1 MDLTKNFRKKVF
13 AIYGLGSTGNSVINF
28 FKKNK
33 IKKYYLWDDDIRTRK
48 KFKILIN
55 NKTFS
60 KKLDSVDFIVMSPG
74 INIKKTSLKK
84 KLKKLQTK
92 IITDLDIFY
101 MSENIPKS
109 VVVTGTNGKSTT
121 CKMLEHILIKNN
133 INAKLGGNIGRPILS
148 LNKKKKDIFIIE
160 ASSYQLAY
168 SKFIK
173 PDYALILNISKDHL
187 DWHGNVKNYVKSKL
201 KIFSLQDNKCF
212 ALLQDEKLIKKF
224 KASKNKGNLKL
235 VSQSSYDKI
244 KKKIKNLHIRSNAN
258 EKNMPFVCLLSKILK
273 IKEKSLINSLNSF
286 KGLPHRNEIFFR
298 TKNLTFINDSKATT
312 FASSKCALESN
323 TNILWIV
330 GGLAKMGD
338 KLYLKKLKK
347 NIIKSYVIGKNIKYF
362 TNFLKNKVT
371 YEVTRT
377 IKNSLFS
384 IFKKI
389 SQNPHKKFTI
399 LLSPASASF
408 DQYDNFVDRGNEFKK
423 TAKLYA
429 NKYF

>member
-1 MDLTKNFRKKVF
+1 MREK
-13 AIYGLGSTGNSVINF
+13 
-28 FKKNK
+28 
-33 IKKYYLWDDDIRTRK
+33 
-48 KFKILIN
+48 
-55 NKTFS
+55 
-60 KKLDSVDFIVMSPG
+60 
-74 INIKKTSLKK
+74 
-84 KLKKLQTK
+84 
-92 IITDLDIFY
+92 
-101 MSENIPKS
+101 IPKS
-109 VVVTGTNGKSTT
+109 IVVTGTNGKSTT

-148 LNKKKKDIFIIE
+148 INNKKIDIFIIE

-187 DWHGNVKNYVKSKL
+187 DWHGNVKNYVRSKL

-212 ALLQDEKLIKKF
+212 ALLHDKKLIKKF
-224 KASKNKGNLKL
+224 KTSKNKGNLKL
-235 VSQSSYDKI
+235 VSQSSYNKI
-244 KKKIKNLHIRSNAN
+244 KNKIKNLHIRSNAN
-258 EKNMPFVCLLSKILK
+258 EKNMPFICLLSKILK
-273 IKEKSLINSLNSF
+273 IREKSLINSLNSF

-312 FASSKCALESN
+312 FESSKCALESN
-323 TNILWIV
+323 TDILWIV
-330 GGLAKMGD
+330 GGLAKVGD
-338 KLYLKKLKK
+338 KLYLEKLKK

-389 SQNPHKKFTI
+389 SQNPNKKFTI

>member
-1 MDLTKNFRKKVF
+1 
-13 AIYGLGSTGNSVINF
+13 
-28 FKKNK
+28 
-33 IKKYYLWDDDIRTRK
+33 
-48 KFKILIN
+48 
-55 NKTFS
+55 
-60 KKLDSVDFIVMSPG
+60 
-74 INIKKTSLKK
+74 
-84 KLKKLQTK
+84 
-92 IITDLDIFY
+92 
-101 MSENIPKS
+101 
-109 VVVTGTNGKSTT
+109 
-121 CKMLEHILIKNN
+121 
-133 INAKLGGNIGRPILS
+133 
-148 LNKKKKDIFIIE
+148 
-160 ASSYQLAY
+160 
-168 SKFIK
+168 
-173 PDYALILNISKDHL
+173 
-187 DWHGNVKNYVKSKL
+187 
-201 KIFSLQDNKCF
+201 
-212 ALLQDEKLIKKF
+212 
-224 KASKNKGNLKL
+224 
-235 VSQSSYDKI
+235 
-244 KKKIKNLHIRSNAN
+244 
-258 EKNMPFVCLLSKILK
+258 MPFVCLLSKILK

-312 FASSKCALESN
+312 FESSKCALESN

-338 KLYLKKLKK
+338 KLYLEKLKK

>member
-13 AIYGLGSTGNSVINF
+13 AIYGLGSTGKSVINF

-84 KLKKLQTK
+84 KLKKLQNK

-101 MSENIPKS
+101 MRENIPKS

-312 FASSKCALESN
+312 FESSKCALESN

-338 KLYLKKLKK
+338 KLYLEKLKK

>member
-1 MDLTKNFRKKVF
+1 MNLTKNFRKKVF

-33 IKKYYLWDDDIRTRK
+33 IKKYYMWDDDIRIRR
-48 KFKILIN
+48 KFKILNN

-74 INIKKTSLKK
+74 INIKNISLKK
-84 KLKKLQTK
+84 KLKKFQKK

-101 MSENIPKS
+101 MREKIPKS
-109 VVVTGTNGKSTT
+109 IVVTGTNGKSTT

-148 LNKKKKDIFIIE
+148 INNKKIDIFIIE

-187 DWHGNVKNYVKSKL
+187 DWHGNVKNYVRSKL

-212 ALLQDEKLIKKF
+212 ALLHDKKLIKKF
-224 KASKNKGNLKL
+224 KTSKNKGNLKL
-235 VSQSSYDKI
+235 VSQSSYNKI
-244 KKKIKNLHIRSNAN
+244 KNKIKNLHIRSNAN
-258 EKNMPFVCLLSKILK
+258 EKNMPFICLLSKILK
-273 IKEKSLINSLNSF
+273 IREKSLINSLNSF

-312 FASSKCALESN
+312 FESSKCALESN
-323 TNILWIV
+323 TDILWIV
-330 GGLAKMGD
+330 GGLAKVGD
-338 KLYLKKLKK
+338 KLYLEKLKK

-389 SQNPHKKFTI
+389 SQNPNKKFTI

>member
-1 MDLTKNFRKKVF
+1 MNLTKNFRKKVF

-33 IKKYYLWDDDIRTRK
+33 IKKYYMWDDDIRIRR
-48 KFKILIN
+48 KFKILNN

-74 INIKKTSLKK
+74 INIKNISLKK
-84 KLKKLQTK
+84 KLKKFQKK

-101 MSENIPKS
+101 MREKIPKS
-109 VVVTGTNGKSTT
+109 IVVTGTNGKSTT

-148 LNKKKKDIFIIE
+148 INNKKIDIFIIE

-187 DWHGNVKNYVKSKL
+187 DWHGNVKNYVRSKL

-212 ALLQDEKLIKKF
+212 ALLHDKKLIKKF
-224 KASKNKGNLKL
+224 KTSKNKGNLKL
-235 VSQSSYDKI
+235 VSQSSYNKI
-244 KKKIKNLHIRSNAN
+244 KNKIKNLHIRSNAN
-258 EKNMPFVCLLSKILK
+258 EKNMPFICLLSKILK
-273 IKEKSLINSLNSF
+273 IREKSLINSLNSF

-312 FASSKCALESN
+312 FESSKCALESN
-323 TNILWIV
+323 TDILWIV
-330 GGLAKMGD
+330 GGLAKVGD
-338 KLYLKKLKK
+338 KLYLEKLKK

>member
-1 MDLTKNFRKKVF
+1 
-13 AIYGLGSTGNSVINF
+13 
-28 FKKNK
+28 
-33 IKKYYLWDDDIRTRK
+33 
-48 KFKILIN
+48 
-55 NKTFS
+55 
-60 KKLDSVDFIVMSPG
+60 
-74 INIKKTSLKK
+74 
-84 KLKKLQTK
+84 
-92 IITDLDIFY
+92 
-101 MSENIPKS
+101 
-109 VVVTGTNGKSTT
+109 
-121 CKMLEHILIKNN
+121 
-133 INAKLGGNIGRPILS
+133 
-148 LNKKKKDIFIIE
+148 
-160 ASSYQLAY
+160 
-168 SKFIK
+168 
-173 PDYALILNISKDHL
+173 
-187 DWHGNVKNYVKSKL
+187 
-201 KIFSLQDNKCF
+201 
-212 ALLQDEKLIKKF
+212 
-224 KASKNKGNLKL
+224 
-235 VSQSSYDKI
+235 
-244 KKKIKNLHIRSNAN
+244 
-258 EKNMPFVCLLSKILK
+258 MPFVCLLSKILK

>member
-84 KLKKLQTK
+84 KLKKLQNK

-101 MSENIPKS
+101 MRENIPKS

-133 INAKLGGNIGRPILS
+133 INAKLGGNIGRPLLS

-312 FASSKCALESN
+312 FESSKCALESN

>member
-338 KLYLKKLKK
+338 KLYLEKLKK

-362 TNFLKNKVT
+362 SNFLKNKVT